1 MGDPTAKKAARQ
13 AEDALS
19 LTREERKELVNCLPS
34 DEEESTGDSEET
46 MQLDGSPSIE
56 LSEQK
61 RKIADESLSKD
72 CDDDDNEDEV
82 TGRKVVVKVP

>member
-56 LSEQK
+56 LSGQK
-61 RKIADESLSKD
+61 RKIADDSLNKD
-72 CDDDDNEDEV
+72 GDDDDNEDEV
-82 TGRKVVVKVP
+82 TGRKVVVKMP